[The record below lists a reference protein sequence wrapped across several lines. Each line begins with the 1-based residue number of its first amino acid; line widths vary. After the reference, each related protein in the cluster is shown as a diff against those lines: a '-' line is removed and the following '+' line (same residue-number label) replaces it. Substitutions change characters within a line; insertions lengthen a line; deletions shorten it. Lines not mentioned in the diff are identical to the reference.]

1 MFYALPCSFS
11 SLQSLK
17 NVCKVIENVFHD
29 FTLYWV
35 FTARFIVSAFFN
47 ANIASFFKR
56 RQVD

>member
-35 FTARFIVSAFFN
+35 FTARFIVSAFFQRKYR
-47 ANIASFFKR
+47 FFF
-56 RQVD
+56 